1 MTTAI
6 IIIIIIRI
14 ISIKRNPPMTEP
26 TMIEMTLSSSENVD
40 MDLKLENGYKLTTVH
55 YCISVICDLTDM
67 GLTLAHCSILTTE

>member
-26 TMIEMTLSSSENVD
+26 TMIEMTLSSSEKLD
-40 MDLKLENGYKLTTVH
+40 MD
-55 YCISVICDLTDM
+55 
-67 GLTLAHCSILTTE
+67 